1 MAMKNEV
8 RYIQFRTEGTAAKK
22 PASPAPFENTLKL
35 PRRIKRKRVVV
46 RLDPVAIL
54 GTAVALGMLIA
65 MAVGLVRLSGA
76 VQEQEQMARYVQQL
90 ESQNSV
96 LERTYYNNYD
106 LEELERL
113 ATAMGLVPKAQVPQ
127 VSVPVEPSS
136 REPQGFF
143 QKVADFFAG
152 LFA

>member
-1 MAMKNEV
+1 M
-8 RYIQFRTEGTAAKK
+8 
-22 PASPAPFENTLKL
+22 L
-35 PRRIKRKRVVV
+35 

-113 ATAMGLVPKAQVPQ
+113 ATAMGLVPKAEVAQVTI
-127 VSVPVEPSS
+127 PVEVPAPRSPRASS
-136 REPQGFF
+136 KRLRTFSLTCLHKACP
-143 QKVADFFAG
+143 DP
-152 LFA
+152 